1 MAMSESGFDM
11 VACLKRVRQRD
22 EEAARSLL
30 HEIYPLVMKLV
41 RSHLPRR
48 TSEEDLA
55 QTIFMKVFANL
66 DQYSGAVPLEHWVS
80 RIAINTC
87 LNQLRAEKI
96 RPELRWADL
105 SEAEADV
112 LQSMAAAT
120 ADVDAVQN
128 LAARELVEKLLA
140 RLSPNDRL
148 VIHLLHLEGRSV
160 EEVKQLTGWNAS
172 LIKVRAF
179 RARLKLK
186 KHLKQL
192 LSEEGRCQ
200 KSTTNCGVC

>member
-66 DQYSGAVPLEHWVS
+66 DQYSGTVPLEHWVS
-80 RIAINTC
+80 RIAVNTC

-105 SEAEADV
+105 SEDEQRVIESLASTAADF
-112 LQSMAAAT
+112 QHP
-120 ADVDAVQN
+120 DEH
-128 LAARELVEKLLA
+128 LASKDLVEKLLS
-140 RLSPNDRL
+140 RLNPQDRL
-148 VIHLLHLEGRSV
+148 
-160 EEVKQLTGWNAS
+160 
-172 LIKVRAF
+172 
-179 RARLKLK
+179 
-186 KHLKQL
+186 
-192 LSEEGRCQ
+192 
-200 KSTTNCGVC
+200 